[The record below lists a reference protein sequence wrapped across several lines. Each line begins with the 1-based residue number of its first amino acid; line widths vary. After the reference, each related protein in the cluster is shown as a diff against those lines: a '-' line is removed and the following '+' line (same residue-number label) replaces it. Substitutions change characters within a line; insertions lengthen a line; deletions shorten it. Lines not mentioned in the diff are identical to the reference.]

1 MSTPE
6 PAESPVLVHPE
17 EGITQPVS
25 TTRVGTGYQIA
36 LFLGQFGLFVALM
49 APVYVSMQLKA
60 EQLVGA
66 DAANVIGSVLPIG
79 AFGALIMNPLAGALS
94 DRTRTRWGRRRPW
107 MVSGVVV
114 FAGALVWIA
123 FSPDTLQLT
132 LGWLLAQ
139 LAANTVLA
147 TLTAS
152 FADNVPQFQRGKS
165 SSVIALAQNIAVLAG
180 TYLSVFFVAN
190 LPVLFIAPGIL
201 AIILVLVYAFV
212 ARDDLPTYRL
222 KKFTFAN
229 LVGSFWT
236 NPIKNP
242 DFAFAWWS
250 RFLII
255 FATFMFTTYRFL
267 YMKQHIGITDDRAAT
282 AAVAF
287 GVLLYTIAL
296 LVSAALSGWAS
307 DRLRRRKVFVGG
319 STALFAVGLV
329 VLAHAE
335 TVEVFYVAEVIMGFA
350 YGIYSAIDTALV
362 VDVLPNADRPG
373 KDLGVINIA
382 NALPQSLAPAAA
394 LFFLKIGS
402 DGAPVNYTLMCWAAG
417 IVAIIGA
424 LVVIPIKRV
433 R

>member
-6 PAESPVLVHPE
+6 PAETPVLLHPE

-25 TTRVGTGYQIA
+25 TMKVGLGYQIA

-60 EQLVGA
+60 EALVGS

-107 MVSGVVV
+107 MLTGVVV
-114 FAGALVWIA
+114 FAIALAWIA
-123 FSPDTLQLT
+123 FAPDTTQLT

-139 LAANTVLA
+139 LSANTVLA

-165 SSVIALAQNIAVLAG
+165 SSIIALAQNIAVLAG

-201 AIILVLVYAFV
+201 AIILVVVYAVV
-212 ARDDLPTYRL
+212 ARDDLPTYKL
-222 KKFTFAN
+222 KKFTFLN
-229 LVGSFWT
+229 LISSFWT

-255 FATFMFTTYRFL
+255 FATFMFTTYRLL
-267 YMKQHIGITDDRAAT
+267 YMKEHIGITSDKEAT
-282 AAVAF
+282 AAVRVRCA
-287 GVLLYTIAL
+287 AL
-296 LVSAALSGWAS
+296 HDRPARSAALSGWAS
-307 DRLRRRKVFVGG
+307 DRLGRRKVFVGG

-329 VLAHAE
+329 VLAHADS
-335 TVEVFYVAEVIMGFA
+335 VHGFYVAEVVMGFA

-382 NALPQSLAPAAA
+382 NALPQSLAPAAS
-394 LFFLKIGS
+394 LFFLKFGTSGS
-402 DGAPVNYTLMCWAAG
+402 PDNYELMCWAAG